1 MFCGI
6 SVLAN
11 GLKREILKSFARKC
25 EIRSQSKILDMLDYL
40 YRLNWANVEIKLE
53 GYDKIV
59 DEDEGIL
66 YFSRLA
72 LEWVVQE
79 GKSIEEIIIHIW
91 VYLKN

>member
-1 MFCGI
+1 MTLTC
-6 SVLAN
+6 
-11 GLKREILKSFARKC
+11 FARKC

-59 DEDEGIL
+59 DEGIL

-72 LEWVVQE
+72 LEWIVQE
-79 GKSIEEIIIHIW
+79 GKSIEEIIIHTW

>member
-1 MFCGI
+1 MTLTC
-6 SVLAN
+6 
-11 GLKREILKSFARKC
+11 FARKR

-79 GKSIEEIIIHIW
+79 GKSIEEIIIHI
-91 VYLKN
+91 

>member
-59 DEDEGIL
+59 DEDEGIS

-79 GKSIEEIIIHIW
+79 GKSIEEIIIHI
-91 VYLKN
+91 

>member
-53 GYDKIV
+53 GDDKIV
-59 DEDEGIL
+59 DEDEGML
-66 YFSRLA
+66 
-72 LEWVVQE
+72 
-79 GKSIEEIIIHIW
+79 
-91 VYLKN
+91 

>member
-79 GKSIEEIIIHIW
+79 GKSIEEIIIHI
-91 VYLKN
+91 

>member
-1 MFCGI
+1 
-6 SVLAN
+6 
-11 GLKREILKSFARKC
+11 
-25 EIRSQSKILDMLDYL
+25 MLDYL

-79 GKSIEEIIIHIW
+79 GKSIEEIIIHI
-91 VYLKN
+91 

>member
-1 MFCGI
+1 MTLTC
-6 SVLAN
+6 
-11 GLKREILKSFARKC
+11 FARKC

-59 DEDEGIL
+59 DEGIL

-79 GKSIEEIIIHIW
+79 GKKHRRNYYSYMSIFKKLNKI
-91 VYLKN
+91 N

>member
-1 MFCGI
+1 MPLTC
-6 SVLAN
+6 
-11 GLKREILKSFARKC
+11 FARKR

-79 GKSIEEIIIHIW
+79 GKSIEEIIIHTW